1 MLGNAGKRGRMLPAK
16 WKGKWWMSHFK
27 VGTRWSSPEIWRCD
41 RNIRN
46 IVTKC
51 REKLVENNQQ
61 TLCVR
66 KKLDTAN
73 RNIPVLRK
81 FWDLAPQQSGLK
93 NSPGLWIDCG
103 TPNQEGLGAPWSEV
117 RIGSNHLYR
126 KSQLCPASHAFPASR
141 FPGRDFLLFPRQ
153 PCFRRGWQ
161 WGRLIE
167 NLRADPANETI
178 QVATS
183 VQKVGGMS
191 GTTPPKKNCIY
202 AVSPVLWGLC
212 LSQICSIELT
222 VHKLVY
228 INILG
233 LGHRRFWSCV
243 MLTVQI

>member
-93 NSPGLWIDCG
+93 NSPWSMDWLWYPQPRRLG
-103 TPNQEGLGAPWSEV
+103 SPMKRSPNRLKPSLPKIPV
-117 RIGSNHLYR
+117 VSS
-126 KSQLCPASHAFPASR
+126 KS
-141 FPGRDFLLFPRQ
+141 
-153 PCFRRGWQ
+153 
-161 WGRLIE
+161 
-167 NLRADPANETI
+167 
-178 QVATS
+178 
-183 VQKVGGMS
+183 
-191 GTTPPKKNCIY
+191 
-202 AVSPVLWGLC
+202 C
-212 LSQICSIELT
+212 LSSFQIS
-222 VHKLVY
+222 
-228 INILG
+228 
-233 LGHRRFWSCV
+233 WSRLFTFSAPA
-243 MLTVQI
+243 MLQERLAMGSSNREP